1 MPLDPQMKAM
11 VDQMVA
17 AGQPPVFAEI
27 GAEAAKAVSDQSA
40 LMMGTGPTMAREEEF
55 TVDGADGHRMRARL
69 YVAGERASALLV
81 FFHGG
86 GWVVGS
92 IEGYD
97 PALRRFARASGCAIL
112 SVDYRLA
119 PEFRF
124 PTAPQDCYAAL
135 CWAAAHRSELG
146 LPADLPLVVGGD
158 SAGGNLTAVVSLMAR
173 DRGEP
178 ALAAQLLIYP
188 ATDCDFETPSY
199 REFTTNLPLT
209 SSTMQ
214 WFWEQYEPD
223 PARRRHPHASPLRA
237 DDHAGLPPALLIL
250 AGYDPLLSDGQAYGR
265 TLEAAGNR
273 VTTLI
278 WDGLTHGFFQF
289 AEVLEPAGQ
298 ANDEIAA
305 ALTGMLGV
313 GS

>member
-1 MPLDPQMKAM
+1 
-11 VDQMVA
+11 
-17 AGQPPVFAEI
+17 
-27 GAEAAKAVSDQSA
+27 
-40 LMMGTGPTMAREEEF
+40 
-55 TVDGADGHRMRARL
+55 
-69 YVAGERASALLV
+69 
-81 FFHGG
+81 
-86 GWVVGS
+86 
-92 IEGYD
+92 
-97 PALRRFARASGCAIL
+97 
-112 SVDYRLA
+112 
-119 PEFRF
+119 
-124 PTAPQDCYAAL
+124 
-135 CWAAAHRSELG
+135 
-146 LPADLPLVVGGD
+146 
-158 SAGGNLTAVVSLMAR
+158 
-173 DRGEP
+173 
-178 ALAAQLLIYP
+178 
-188 ATDCDFETPSY
+188 
-199 REFTTNLPLT
+199 
-209 SSTMQ
+209 MQ

-313 GS
+313 GC